1 MNSLFT
7 TIKKYLFV
15 PFFFVFVDAVLILL
29 CLYSSF
35 LLRFNLNIPN
45 VAIHEIK
52 SISPF
57 LVITLIVIFYF
68 FRVYKM
74 HWRFFSTEDLNK
86 MFYLSLAS
94 PSLFW
99 FALYFLS
106 SNFLLIPRSIIIIFP
121 ILLFI
126 LLSGYRYVI
135 RFLNEDSI
143 LNFNSSRKKVF
154 LIVNQSISLSRLKHI
169 LTIPEFSVEG
179 ISCVGDSL
187 VGLNILGFTVTKYS
201 EFIDLHKNKKV
212 NVVVV
217 SEDSTHILEKEIY
230 AQLQNFNFN
239 FYVIPY
245 QEIQNR
251 FYSDPKN
258 LRALNIEDLLG
269 REENKFST
277 KQVQKKFL
285 NKVIMISGAGG
296 SIGSEISNQILA
308 LKPSLIICYDISE
321 AALYSIQEKHL
332 IKGTNIPILYY
343 VGDVKNESRLRF
355 LIKKH
360 KPGYFF
366 HAAAY
371 KHVPMLESH
380 NSFEALEN
388 NVLGTYTAAKIC
400 LNLEVENFILISSDK
415 AVKSTNLM
423 GATKRLSEIVC
434 QLLSSNKNKKT
445 KFTIVRFGNVLG
457 SSGSVI
463 PKFLKQINSGGPVT
477 VTHPDI
483 TRYFMTIPEA
493 AQLVIQASIL
503 TSESNMYLLDMGSPI
518 KISDIARD
526 LIRLSGFYDKEIKI
540 IYTGLRPGEKLYE
553 ELYAHDER
561 ISPSIIDRI
570 NIVHSNQNFPF
581 SLLNLLD
588 WIQNARN
595 YSAQRLKKELV
606 FFVNDYIP
614 NLRSKV

>member
-1 MNSLFT
+1 M
-7 TIKKYLFV
+7 KKYLFS

-45 VAIHEIK
+45 EAILEIK
-52 SISPF
+52 RISPF

-74 HWRFFSTEDLNK
+74 HWRFFSSEDLNK
-86 MFYLSLAS
+86 IFYLSLAT
-94 PSLFW
+94 PSIFW

-126 LLSGYRYVI
+126 SLSGYRYAI
-135 RFLNEDSI
+135 RFLEEDSI
-143 LNFNSSRKKVF
+143 FNFNSPRKKVF

-169 LTIPEFSVEG
+169 VTIPEFSVEG

-187 VGLNILGFTVTKYS
+187 VGLNILGFNVTKYS

-245 QEIQNR
+245 HEIQGR
-251 FYSDPKN
+251 SFSDAKN

-277 KQVQKKFL
+277 KEAQRKFSK
-285 NKVIMISGAGG
+285 KVIMISGAGG
-296 SIGSEISNQILA
+296 SIGSEISNQILI
-308 LKPSLIICYDISE
+308 LKPSLLICYDISE
-321 AALYSIQEKHL
+321 AALCSIQEKHL
-332 IKGTNIPILYY
+332 TKGINIPILYY
-343 VGDVKNESRLRF
+343 VGDVKNEARLEF
-355 LIKKH
+355 LIKKY
-360 KPGYFF
+360 KPSYFY

-371 KHVPMLESH
+371 KHVPMLEGH

-400 LNLEVENFILISSDK
+400 LNLEVENFVLISSDK

-434 QLLSSNKNKKT
+434 QLLSINKSKKT
-445 KFTIVRFGNVLG
+445 KFTVVRFGNVLG

-463 PKFLKQINSGGPVT
+463 PKFLNQIRSGGPVT

-483 TRYFMTIPEA
+483 TRYFMSIPEA
-493 AQLVIQASIL
+493 AQLVIQSSIL
-503 TSESNMYLLDMGSPI
+503 SKESNTYLLDMGSPI
-518 KISDIARD
+518 KISDIARN
-526 LIRLSGFYDKEIKI
+526 LIRLSGFYDNEIKI

-553 ELYAHDER
+553 ELSAHDEK
-561 ISPSIIDRI
+561 IYPSIIDRI
-570 NIVHSNQNFPF
+570 NIIESSQKFPF
-581 SLLNLLD
+581 SVFEILD
-588 WIQNARN
+588 WINNARN
-595 YSAQRLKKELV
+595 YSVQRLKKELV

-614 NLRSKV
+614 NFRSKE